1 LKSTHEYDINFV
13 DIFNTQFT
21 FFQLKRTERL
31 ESRIKSEC
39 SRITGLLKH
48 KFNGGRQRQD
58 FLNKSHNF
66 IVFKEELCDI
76 ETLNFKVSQFDE
88 KLVQKE
94 QKCKDIIEEL
104 IRIKSENG
112 NFKNQ
117 LNSVQDENSYLKSR
131 NKALLDY
138 TENVIIKNF
147 ENSGKRFDE
156 LSERQQYR
164 KLNTLGTY
172 VGQTLAFAETFGL
185 KPLKLEIGKTIS
197 VSLNENKS
205 DKENLFSYENLNS
218 DDKDKLKQL
227 VFILDKFCVSDAAY
241 HELSMI
247 FYDMPRRY
255 LLVQCREDL
264 NKIY

>member
-1 LKSTHEYDINFV
+1 LILTF
-13 DIFNTQFT
+13 QF
-21 FFQLKRTERL
+21 
-31 ESRIKSEC
+31 
-39 SRITGLLKH
+39 
-48 KFNGGRQRQD
+48 
-58 FLNKSHNF
+58 FLNNF

-94 QKCKDIIEEL
+94 QKCKDIFEEL
-104 IRIKSENG
+104 IRIKSENS
-112 NFKNQ
+112 NLKNQ

-172 VGQTLAFAETFGL
+172 VGQALAFAETFGR
-185 KPLKLEIGKTIS
+185 
-197 VSLNENKS
+197 
-205 DKENLFSYENLNS
+205 
-218 DDKDKLKQL
+218 
-227 VFILDKFCVSDAAY
+227 LD
-241 HELSMI
+241 H
-247 FYDMPRRY
+247 
-255 LLVQCREDL
+255 Q
-264 NKIY
+264 KI